1 MKSLPAQRSADVPAG
16 RCGGARMYHALR
28 RLPMRS
34 VIQTAVRRT
43 VTVCMVV
50 VIVFAAGILAAQS
63 TPVSLLPDQL

>member
-1 MKSLPAQRSADVPAG
+1 
-16 RCGGARMYHALR
+16 
-28 RLPMRS
+28 MRS

-63 TPVSLLPDQL
+63 TPVSLLPDSAVPALGVLVT